1 MGATTTRTSLGACYK
16 NKVIFEVF
24 ASPSPTTPFSSSS
37 YLPLSP
43 YCVANW
49 ITKQMKNRFV
59 QSTRSR
65 QVAYPP
71 LHERGIWGERQALL
85 VSVCVLLPACARN
98 VCVCASTACQMN
110 WKLHAAPRFT
120 LPLRSPLSFCLAACP
135 LATLSLL
142 APLLLASGNS
152 HPPGSSLSACPLAT
166 LCRRSFYYFDYSLSP
181 HCLSACL
188 PTCWQL
194 PPSSCSLATLRR
206 RSFYYFE
213 HAAHVSSLSPVGT
226 GCSCC
231 RFRFVI
237 LRDTPGRTPLAPPLP
252 PTSPTCLITLL
263 CAKNNKQSSSRGSIK
278 TVEHSRGYI
287 KITAI
292 VDEVQPH
299 TPCYP
304 PLHNINI
311 KKKT

>member
-1 MGATTTRTSLGACYK
+1 MGRAAGAACQ
-16 NKVIFEVF
+16 
-24 ASPSPTTPFSSSS
+24 
-37 YLPLSP
+37 
-43 YCVANW
+43 C
-49 ITKQMKNRFV
+49 
-59 QSTRSR
+59 
-65 QVAYPP
+65 
-71 LHERGIWGERQALL
+71 
-85 VSVCVLLPACARN
+85 VCVVACMCTAC
-98 VCVCASTACQMN
+98 VCVCKHSVPNELKITCGSAFY
-110 WKLHAAPRFT
+110 AA
-120 LPLRSPLSFCLAACP
+120 
-135 LATLSLL
+135 SLL
-142 APLLLASGNS
+142 PTLFLPGCLPSGNS
-152 HPPGSSLSACPLAT
+152 LPPGSSLAGLWQLSSSWLLSACPLAT

-299 TPCYP
+299 TPCHP
-304 PLHNINI
+304 PLHKINI